1 MRYVYWDSVCFLGW
15 LQDEGDKSPDC
26 EQVLVEADAGKA
38 TIVTSALTIAEVLMV
53 KRRVPI
59 AKENRDLVSSFFK
72 RDYIEIRSV
81 TRRLAEHAREL
92 VWDANIDPKDAIHV
106 ATALAADLTEIHTFD
121 RQLTNAIN
129 QINGGK
135 LTACR
140 PYVAQGSLLSG
151 L

>member
-15 LQDEGDKSPDC
+15 LQDEEDKSSVC
-26 EQVLVEADAGKA
+26 EQVLIEADAGKT

-53 KRRVPI
+53 KRQAPI
-59 AKENRDLVSSFFK
+59 TKDKRDLVQSFFK

-92 VWDANIDPKDAIHV
+92 VWDAGIDPKDAIHV
-106 ATALAADLTEIHTFD
+106 ATAIGADLNEIHTFD
-121 RQLTNAIN
+121 GPLTTAVN

-135 LTACR
+135 LRACR
-140 PYVAQGSLLSG
+140 PYVEQGDFLG
-151 L
+151 RA